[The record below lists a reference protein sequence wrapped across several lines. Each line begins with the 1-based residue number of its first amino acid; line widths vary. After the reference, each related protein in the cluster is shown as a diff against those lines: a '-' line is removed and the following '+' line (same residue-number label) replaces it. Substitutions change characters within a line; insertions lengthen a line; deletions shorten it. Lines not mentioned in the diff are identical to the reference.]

1 MRANRRPAT
10 ADNPLLGYER
20 MASELIAG
28 GLDAW
33 GKARDALTEEIFL
46 GVYGAPWLQAMVGL
60 SSDDA
65 TRKRGVERDLAREA
79 AELALA
85 AHLAQRVEA
94 GGLVGAAVR
103 ALLYVRLPDSIA
115 DERGFAALREIAS
128 ELPAAKRLGLAR
140 FKELVREQ
148 FLILRL
154 DEERAIALP
163 NLPPPRDNGPRP
175 GPGHRRGRWGRRPGG
190 RGRPGRAAATRSSHP
205 ARSSSSSPRCRSSCR
220 KTHAPARMR

>member
-1 MRANRRPAT
+1 MRANRRPAA

-85 AHLAQRVEA
+85 AHLAQRVEG

-154 DEERAIALP
+154 DEERAIAALP
-163 NLPPPRDNGPRP
+163 KLLPEDPRACQNALSLI
-175 GPGHRRGRWGRRPGG
+175 RRVLDARGAPSDEGVRRLQRVEALLG
-190 RGRPGRAAATRSSHP
+190 AAPVKAVSQPKP
-205 ARSSSSSPRCRSSCR
+205 AL
-220 KTHAPARMR
+220 TGI